1 MQEPEVTPRE
11 LSDVVKI
18 WCDGG
23 AVLRDRNLQIWHS
36 IEELEIW
43 YLGDHH
49 FVYSNPPLPDGLRK
63 LTFGPEFNFRID
75 HIRLPDSVEIIQMGK
90 WLTSL
95 WTL

>member
-1 MQEPEVTPRE
+1 MEE
-11 LSDVVKI
+11 LFCAIAICKY
-18 WCDGG
+18 GT
-23 AVLRDRNLQIWHS
+23 LH